1 MKRICYMS
9 ILERAEFT
17 DKIANA
23 IMSANKEIKKGDA
36 FIEAVEVVKQMENRE
51 EIMRQEGAVAI

>member
-1 MKRICYMS
+1 MS

-23 IMSANKEIKKGDA
+23 IMSTDENIEKGDA
-36 FIEAVEVVKQMENRE
+36 FVDAIEVVKQMERRE
-51 EIMRQEGAVAI
+51 NETYEKGDIAI

>member
-1 MKRICYMS
+1 MKRICHMS

-23 IMSANKEIKKGDA
+23 IMYTDESIGKGDA
-36 FIEAVEVVKQMENRE
+36 FVDAIEVVKQMERRE
-51 EIMRQEGAVAI
+51 NETYEKGDIAI

>member
-1 MKRICYMS
+1 MKRICHMS

-23 IMSANKEIKKGDA
+23 IMSSNKEIKKGDA

-51 EIMRQEGAVAI
+51 EIMYQEGEIAI

>member
-1 MKRICYMS
+1 MKMICHMS

-23 IMSANKEIKKGDA
+23 IMSTDENIGKGDA
-36 FIEAVEVVKQMENRE
+36 FVDAIEVVKQMERRE
-51 EIMRQEGAVAI
+51 NETYKKGDIAI

>member
-1 MKRICYMS
+1 MERICHMS

-23 IMSANKEIKKGDA
+23 IMSSNKEIKKDDA

-51 EIMRQEGAVAI
+51 EIMYQEGAVAI

>member
-1 MKRICYMS
+1 MKMICHMS

-23 IMSANKEIKKGDA
+23 IMSTDENIEKGDA
-36 FIEAVEVVKQMENRE
+36 FVNAIEFVKQMERRE
-51 EIMRQEGAVAI
+51 SETYEKGDIVI

>member
-1 MKRICYMS
+1 MKRICCMS

-23 IMSANKEIKKGDA
+23 IMSVDGEIKKGDA
-36 FIEAVEVVKQMENRE
+36 FVEAVEVVKQMENRE
-51 EIMRQEGAVAI
+51 ESMYQEGEVAI

>member
-1 MKRICYMS
+1 MKRICHMS

-23 IMSANKEIKKGDA
+23 IMSSNKEIKKGDA

-51 EIMRQEGAVAI
+51 NKYNEGDIAI

>member
-1 MKRICYMS
+1 MS

-23 IMSANKEIKKGDA
+23 IMSTDENIGKGDA
-36 FIEAVEVVKQMENRE
+36 FVDAIEVVKQMERRE
-51 EIMRQEGAVAI
+51 NETYEKGDIAI

>member
-1 MKRICYMS
+1 MERICHMS

-23 IMSANKEIKKGDA
+23 IMSSNKEIKKGDA

-51 EIMRQEGAVAI
+51 EIMYQEGEVAI